1 MSSVLFA
8 LLLITTASAD
18 GLTARALIERAHE
31 AAGGEVWRRP
41 KSLRLEG
48 TATLFDASAEKPPT
62 HADRYRMWR
71 VFPDFNDR
79 AHAASGKVRIDA
91 FSGDRLLLRIA
102 YDGRHT
108 WNQDG
113 RLPERDAD
121 REWSEAFGFGI
132 IRFALEE
139 GFKLQRLAD
148 DLIDGHP
155 CGVVRV
161 TDPAGEETLFWID
174 LSDYAIRKVGFRTPR
189 GWHERIYSDFFRVE
203 PPGWQQPGRVRLYYD
218 GVLVNDIRWQRAFV
232 NETLP
237 ESLFQPPFPEGTKTP

>member
-1 MSSVLFA
+1 MS
-8 LLLITTASAD
+8 LLLVLLLAASQEPD
-18 GLTARALIERAHE
+18 ARALIARAHE

-41 KSLRLEG
+41 KTLRLEG
-48 TATLFDASAEKPPT
+48 EAILHDPAGEKPPT
-62 HADRYRMWR
+62 RADRYRMWR

-91 FSGDRLLLRIA
+91 FAGDRLILRIA
-102 YDGRHT
+102 YDGQHT

-139 GFKLQRLAD
+139 GFRLQRLAD
-148 DLIDGHP
+148 DAVDGRP
-155 CGVVRV
+155 AGVVRV
-161 TDPAGEETLFWID
+161 TDPSGEQTLFWID
-174 LSDYAIRKVGFRTPR
+174 LQDYAIRKVGFRTPR
-189 GWHERIYSDFFRVE
+189 GWHERVYSDFFRIE

-218 GVLVNDIRWQRAFV
+218 GVLVNDIRWRQATV
-232 NETLP
+232 NEPLP
-237 ESLFQPPFPEGTKTP
+237 DALFQPPFPESP